1 MNRKVS
7 VLMSVHNGYEYLRDS
22 IESILNQTFDDFEFL
37 IVNDGSSE
45 RGISELI
52 LSYNDPRI
60 VYFDL
65 EKNLGLAKALN
76 YLLQNATGEY
86 LVRMDGD
93 DIAELNRLELQVSFL
108 DENPSIDIVAGGVK
122 RFGKVNTTWIPHTSD
137 EKIKTVFLWDCAIA
151 HPSVAIRKKSL
162 QKHNLIYDETLKYAQ
177 DYDLWT
183 RCVINGLTFAAID
196 KVLLNYRVPEKMS
209 STKVKLQQETHINS
223 GMKYLSQISNGN
235 VNTAQY
241 LIFNGHVR
249 HIGEIIKW
257 LRVTRKILL
266 ESDIPLHYDLFISL
280 ALSKLNENYKGLGK
294 YVIVKL
300 LRRFAHHI
308 YK

>member
-1 MNRKVS
+1 MNKKVS
-7 VLMSVHNGYEYLRDS
+7 VLMSVYNGYEHLRDS

-37 IVNDGSSE
+37 IINDGSTE

-65 EKNLGLAKALN
+65 GKNLGLAKALN

-86 LVRMDGD
+86 LIRMDAD
-93 DIAELNRLELQVSFL
+93 DIAELNRFELQVSFL
-108 DENPSIDIVAGGVK
+108 DENTSIDIVAGGVK
-122 RFGKVNTTWIPHTSD
+122 RFGKVNTTWIPHTAD
-137 EKIKTVFLWDCAIA
+137 DKIKTTFLWDCAIA
-151 HPSVAIRKKSL
+151 HPSVAIRRKSL
-162 QKHNLIYDETLKYAQ
+162 QKHDLNYDESLKYAQ

-183 RCVINGLTFAAID
+183 RCVIKGLTFAAID
-196 KVLLNYRVPEKMS
+196 KVLLNYRVPEKLSIM
-209 STKVKLQQETHINS
+209 KVKLQQETHMNS
-223 GMKYLSQISNGN
+223 GIEYLSQISKSY

-241 LIFNGHVR
+241 LIFNGHIR
-249 HIGEIIKW
+249 NIGEFIDW
-257 LRVTRKILL
+257 CSVTRKIWLD
-266 ESDIPLHYDLFISL
+266 STVPLHYDLFISM
-280 ALSKLNENYKGLGK
+280 ALSKLNENYKGSGK
-294 YVIVKL
+294 YFIISF

>member
-76 YLLQNATGEY
+76 YLLQSATGKY
-86 LVRMDGD
+86 LVRMDAD
-93 DIAELNRLELQVSFL
+93 DISELIRLELQVSFL

-122 RFGKVNTTWIPHTSD
+122 RFGKINTTWIPHTTD
-137 EKIKTVFLWDCAIA
+137 DRIKTTFLWDCAIA

-162 QKHNLIYDETLKYAQ
+162 QESNLTYDESLKYAQ

-196 KVLLNYRVPEKMS
+196 KILLNYRVPEKVS
-209 STKVKLQQETHINS
+209 YTKQKLQQETHMNS
-223 GMKYLSQISNGN
+223 GIKYLSQISKSNIN
-235 VNTAQY
+235 ASQY

-249 HIGEIIKW
+249 NIGEFIGW
-257 LRVTRKILL
+257 LHVTRKILL
-266 ESDIPLHYDLFISL
+266 ESDLPLHYDLFISL
-280 ALSKLNENYKGLGK
+280 ALSKLNKNYKGFGK
-294 YVIVKL
+294 YVLFKV

-308 YK
+308 FK